1 MDQAGYWAKQGGLRP
16 GKFLS
21 LFLLLLLLAFFLFSV
36 FCFGIFLI
44 ELNLFAGFA
53 FRSFSGFY
61 LGLLLSKYFVLG

>member
-1 MDQAGYWAKQGGLRP
+1 MDRAGYWAKQGGLRP

-21 LFLLLLLLAFFLFSV
+21 LFFLLLAFFLFSV
-36 FCFGIFLI
+36 FCFEIFLI

-61 LGLLLSKYFVLG
+61 LGWLLSKYFVLG